1 VVTRLIESRIRRSK
15 KSLMLLGARQVGKS
29 TLMRSLG
36 PDVVINLAD
45 EALYLGYAKDPERL
59 KRELAAL
66 RKTSLVLIDEVQRVP
81 ALLNT
86 VQAVL
91 DEGATH
97 RFLLTGS
104 SARKL
109 KRGGANLLPG
119 RIVLEHLD
127 PLTIWELGDAFDL
140 ERALCVGM
148 LPGVYLDADEGDAV
162 LETYASVYL
171 REEIQAEAVLRDI
184 GSYARFLDTAAATN
198 GDWVNYAKLASDSEI
213 AKETLR
219 RYYQVLEDTLIA
231 FRLPSFS
238 PAASTRR
245 VTQRER
251 ILLFDIGV
259 RNALVGQHRHAPS
272 PTQRGHLFEQWLILQ
287 CLAYAR
293 ALRLPW
299 KRRSGPR
306 HRHRPRAHRHRVQS
320 RPPGDTLA
328 TLGAALARRGCAPAT
343 AQVDRLHRR
352 QRTALRRR
360 LRGDP
365 LPAAPART
373 AARARSAHKLSWRAA
388 KRGEP
393 AGAIDVALA

>member
-1 VVTRLIESRIRRSK
+1 MVTRLIESRIRRSK

-299 KRRSGPR
+299 KLSSYRTDGGAEVDLVIDTGRELIGIECKAGRQVTRSQLSGLR
-306 HRHRPRAHRHRVQS
+306 SLAEVAHRPLHKWIAYT
-320 RPPGDTLA
+320 GDKEQRFDGDFEAIPYRQLLLERLPELA
-328 TLGAALARRGCAPAT
+328 
-343 AQVDRLHRR
+343 
-352 QRTALRRR
+352 
-360 LRGDP
+360 
-365 LPAAPART
+365 ART
-373 AARARSAHKLSWRAA
+373 N
-388 KRGEP
+388 
-393 AGAIDVALA
+393 